1 MTMCTMAVRTA
12 AAMSLIFAASFSPA
26 ETTSPPP
33 ASPAPASPAHASAS
47 AAAELDKHLTG
58 LSSWA
63 ADFTQTIDDG
73 HGNVQRSAAGRLFL
87 QRPGKFRWDYTQPS
101 EQLVLADGRQIWFYD
116 KDLAQA
122 NVRDMDTSLASTP
135 ASLLSGSG
143 SVSTQFNVTALP
155 ASGGL
160 QWYQLIPK
168 HADTDFQVVRI
179 GFDKGDLRSMF
190 LADKLNQITQL
201 TFSNSKRNIVIAAG
215 SVFVRAAAGSRCDRT
230 RRQVRTNDGTY
241 RPLADRLRPQSLDEY
256 VGQSHLLGVGAPL
269 RRALESGRPHSMIL
283 WGPPGTGKTTL
294 ARLVASGAHAEF
306 IALSAVLAGI
316 KDIRAVV
323 EQARSLRG
331 TRDTVLFLDE
341 VHRFNKSQ
349 QDTFLPYVEDGT
361 LIFVGATTEN
371 PSFEVNNALLS
382 RARVYVLKPLEAA
395 DLAKLLDRALQ
406 DPERG
411 LGQLKLQ
418 IDDGAR
424 ELLLA
429 AADGDARRMLN
440 LLETAADL
448 SSAEE
453 AGRRLDVDTMR
464 AVIGSTYVRFDKGGE
479 NFYDQISA
487 LHKSVRGSDPD
498 AALYWL
504 CRMLAGG
511 CDPLYIARRAL
522 RMASEDIGNAD
533 PRALTLALEACSVY
547 ERLGSPEG
555 ELAIA
560 QAVVFMACAAKS
572 NAVYTAY
579 KAAAEDAAGLGSL
592 EVPLHL
598 RNAPTRL
605 MKEIGYGKG
614 YRYAHDEP
622 GGYAAGERY
631 FPDEM
636 PDRRY
641 YVPAPRGLEIKI
653 GEALN
658 ARRERDARARGAGG

>member
-1 MTMCTMAVRTA
+1 M
-12 AAMSLIFAASFSPA
+12 
-26 ETTSPPP
+26 
-33 ASPAPASPAHASAS
+33 
-47 AAAELDKHLTG
+47 
-58 LSSWA
+58 
-63 ADFTQTIDDG
+63 
-73 HGNVQRSAAGRLFL
+73 N
-87 QRPGKFRWDYTQPS
+87 PG
-101 EQLVLADGRQIWFYD
+101 G
-116 KDLAQA
+116 
-122 NVRDMDTSLASTP
+122 
-135 ASLLSGSG
+135 
-143 SVSTQFNVTALP
+143 
-155 ASGGL
+155 
-160 QWYQLIPK
+160 
-168 HADTDFQVVRI
+168 
-179 GFDKGDLRSMF
+179 
-190 LADKLNQITQL
+190 
-201 TFSNSKRNIVIAAG
+201 
-215 SVFVRAAAGSRCDRT
+215 
-230 RRQVRTNDGTY
+230 DGTY

-256 VGQSHLLGVGAPL
+256 VGQSHLLGAGAPL

-294 ARLVASGAHAEF
+294 ARLVARGARAEF

-382 RARVYVLKPLEAA
+382 RARVYVLKSLTA
-395 DLAKLLDRALQ
+395 DDLGRLLDRALA
-406 DPERG
+406 DEERG
-411 LGQLKLQ
+411 LGKLKLS
-418 IDDGAR
+418 IDAGAR
-424 ELLLA
+424 ELLLG

-448 SSAEE
+448 SVPDPGGE
-453 AGRRLDVDTMR
+453 GRHLDVDTTR

-511 CDPLYIARRAL
+511 CDPLYVARRAL

-533 PRALTLALEACSVY
+533 PRALTMALEACAVY

-560 QAVVFMACAAKS
+560 QAIVFMACAAKS

-579 KAAAEDAAGLGSL
+579 NAAAKDAASLGSL

-653 GEALN
+653 GEALE
-658 ARRERDARARGAGG
+658 ARRARDRAARGSGGS

>member
-1 MTMCTMAVRTA
+1 MT
-12 AAMSLIFAASFSPA
+12 
-26 ETTSPPP
+26 
-33 ASPAPASPAHASAS
+33 
-47 AAAELDKHLTG
+47 
-58 LSSWA
+58 
-63 ADFTQTIDDG
+63 
-73 HGNVQRSAAGRLFL
+73 
-87 QRPGKFRWDYTQPS
+87 
-101 EQLVLADGRQIWFYD
+101 
-116 KDLAQA
+116 
-122 NVRDMDTSLASTP
+122 
-135 ASLLSGSG
+135 GSG
-143 SVSTQFNVTALP
+143 
-155 ASGGL
+155 
-160 QWYQLIPK
+160 
-168 HADTDFQVVRI
+168 
-179 GFDKGDLRSMF
+179 
-190 LADKLNQITQL
+190 
-201 TFSNSKRNIVIAAG
+201 
-215 SVFVRAAAGSRCDRT
+215 
-230 RRQVRTNDGTY
+230 GTY
-241 RPLADRLRPQSLDEY
+241 RPLADRLRPQTLDEY
-256 VGQSHLLGVGAPL
+256 VGQPHLLGAGAPL

-294 ARLVASGAHAEF
+294 ARLVANRANAEF
-306 IALSAVLAGI
+306 ISLSAVMAGI

-361 LIFVGATTEN
+361 LIFIGATTEN

-382 RARVYVLKPLEAA
+382 RARVYVLKSLNAA
-395 DLAKLLDRALQ
+395 DLALLLDRALG
-406 DPERG
+406 DAERG
-411 LGQLKLQ
+411 LGALRLRL
-418 IDDGAR
+418 DPGAR

-429 AADGDARRMLN
+429 AADGDARRLLN

-448 SSAEE
+448 A
-453 AGRRLDVDTMR
+453 AADGDGRRLDVDTTR

-533 PRALTLALEACSVY
+533 PRALTLALEACAVY

-560 QAVVFMACAAKS
+560 QAVVFMACSANS

-579 KAAAEDAAGLGSL
+579 QAASADAASLGSL

-598 RNAPTRL
+598 RNAQTRL

-631 FPDEM
+631 LPDGM

-641 YVPAPRGLEIKI
+641 YRPAPRGLEIKI
-653 GEALN
+653 GEALE
-658 ARRERDARARGAGG
+658 ARRARDRRKPAPRDS

>member
-1 MTMCTMAVRTA
+1 MTTEPR
-12 AAMSLIFAASFSPA
+12 
-26 ETTSPPP
+26 
-33 ASPAPASPAHASAS
+33 
-47 AAAELDKHLTG
+47 
-58 LSSWA
+58 
-63 ADFTQTIDDG
+63 
-73 HGNVQRSAAGRLFL
+73 RS
-87 QRPGKFRWDYTQPS
+87 
-101 EQLVLADGRQIWFYD
+101 
-116 KDLAQA
+116 
-122 NVRDMDTSLASTP
+122 SLA
-135 ASLLSGSG
+135 A
-143 SVSTQFNVTALP
+143 
-155 ASGGL
+155 
-160 QWYQLIPK
+160 
-168 HADTDFQVVRI
+168 
-179 GFDKGDLRSMF
+179 
-190 LADKLNQITQL
+190 
-201 TFSNSKRNIVIAAG
+201 
-215 SVFVRAAAGSRCDRT
+215 
-230 RRQVRTNDGTY
+230 GTY

-256 VGQSHLLGVGAPL
+256 VGQSHLLGLGAPL

-294 ARLVASGAHAEF
+294 ARLVANSSHAEF

-323 EQARSLRG
+323 EQARALRG

-382 RARVYVLKPLEAA
+382 RARVYVLKSLDAA
-395 DLAKLLDRALQ
+395 DLSKLLDRALT
-406 DPERG
+406 DRERG
-411 LGQLKLQ
+411 LGQMDLQ
-418 IDDGAR
+418 IDAGAR

-448 SSAEE
+448 SSPGDS
-453 AGRRLDVDTMR
+453 GRRLDVDTMR

-533 PRALTLALEACSVY
+533 PRALTMTLEACAVY

-560 QAVVFMACAAKS
+560 QAIVFMACAAKS

-653 GEALN
+653 GEAL
-658 ARRERDARARGAGG
+658 